1 MTFTLR
7 NKAGVYS
14 LNSYSLSSPLGAL
27 DPNYLQLPQN
37 DISDNQVIFAGV
49 SGGLT
54 YRLSPLLSLNIG
66 AAGTLVRR
74 QPSALYGMTGAVAR
88 GDLEYRISLHSTV
101 GADYRY
107 MYFDYFDYTRGF
119 GNSDIHSVG
128 INYSTQI
135 SPARAAIRAHR
146 RRACGERKPDRGYTR
161 PGDSDPARRVG
172 GHSGRLSPQLRA
184 RHASASG

>member
-14 LNSYSLSSPLGAL
+14 LNSCSLSSPLGAL

-54 YRLSPLLSLNIG
+54 YRLSLLLSLNIG

-74 QPSALYGMTGAVAR
+74 QSSALYGPKWTAFLSHGWDDSRRFFCIFSNFLAV
-88 GDLEYRISLHSTV
+88 D
-101 GADYRY
+101 D
-107 MYFDYFDYTRGF
+107 
-119 GNSDIHSVG
+119 
-128 INYSTQI
+128 Q
-135 SPARAAIRAHR
+135 
-146 RRACGERKPDRGYTR
+146 
-161 PGDSDPARRVG
+161 
-172 GHSGRLSPQLRA
+172 
-184 RHASASG
+184 